1 VRKLLRSL
9 AVMAILGTANAVVD
23 AATLALRP
31 GHPDA
36 GRGAEAGGPDRPQL
50 EPAGVVVTTQGAGFN
65 PGPVDDSFLPRPSL
79 EGIEAECRYRM
90 AAVAGMPE
98 PRGFDT
104 GKAKQRARE
113 ALDESLDLY
122 NLVKDAIDD
131 APSS

>member
-9 AVMAILGTANAVVD
+9 AVMAVLGVANAVTD

-36 GRGAEAGGPDRPQL
+36 DRGAEAGGPDRPQL
-50 EPAGVVVTTQGAGFN
+50 EPPGVVVTTAGAGFE

-90 AAVAGMPE
+90 AAVAGMPDD
-98 PRGFDT
+98 RGWHSARQL
-104 GKAKQRARE
+104 GSKAKKRAE
-113 ALDESLDLY
+113 LDDALDLY
-122 NLVKDAIDD
+122 NLAKDALD
-131 APSS
+131 